1 MAKRQAI
8 FTDACHPHL
17 EPLILESVVSDTKK
31 NNDPSEMISP
41 LFVYTFSS
49 VEVYMSNVSGCL
61 SSKDLFIVVWCTM
74 MMVCASAAK

>member
-1 MAKRQAI
+1 MTKRQAI
-8 FTDACHPHL
+8 STDAYHPHL
-17 EPLILESVVSDTKK
+17 EPLILESVVSDTKNK
-31 NNDPSEMISP
+31 DPSEMISP